1 MPSARTSLTLAI
13 LLVVVVAFL
22 PRPLISWLTHLHGPA
37 TVLLAPLQQPARSL
51 VVWFRGPGGAG
62 GPGVRLDES
71 PEEKVLREQ
80 RDQYALEVKQL
91 RQQVE
96 EFRVLIKDLS
106 RGFDLNPS
114 LAVKQM
120 TVPVIGFGADTSGG
134 LLAVRAGRRDGVSVS
149 NVVAIR
155 GVHLLGRVV
164 RVDERTCA
172 VLPITRMSRGDAIGG
187 VVMLSDETLGPT
199 VVLKTVDG
207 MGGVLRGLVEYL
219 ADPSGVAPPVA
230 ITPDMIVRLRDS
242 DGRWPQSSQMLIIGK
257 IEKAEPSPEIPTRTV
272 ITVRPLHDIERA
284 SEVMIRV
291 PDAEESTRGA
301 DSPTGG
307 KP

>member
-13 LLVVVVAFL
+13 LLVVVLALL
-22 PRPLISWLTHLHGPA
+22 PRPVITWLTHLYGPT

-51 VVWFRGPGGAG
+51 VVWFRGPGLA
-62 GPGVRLDES
+62 VRADES
-71 PEEKVLREQ
+71 PEMQVLREQ
-80 RDQYALEVKQL
+80 RDQYALEIKQL

-96 EFRVLIKDLS
+96 DFRVLTRDLS

-134 LLAVRAGRRDGVSVS
+134 LLTVRAGRRDGVSVS

-164 RVDERTCA
+164 RVDERSCS
-172 VLPITRMSRGDAIGG
+172 VLPITRMSKGEAVGG
-187 VVMLSDETLGPT
+187 VVMLSDETLGPR
-199 VVLKTVDG
+199 VLLKTVDG
-207 MGGVLRGLVEYL
+207 TSGVLRGLVEYL
-219 ADPSGVAPPVA
+219 ADPSGVAPPVT
-230 ITPDMIVRLRDS
+230 ITPGMIVRLQDA
-242 DGRWPQSSQMLIIGK
+242 DTRWPQSAQMLIIGQ
-257 IEKAEPSPEIPTRTV
+257 IEKTEPSPDMPLRTV
-272 ITVRPLHDIERA
+272 VTVRPVHEIERA
-284 SEVMIRV
+284 SEVMIRI
-291 PDAEESTRGA
+291 PDG
-301 DSPTGG
+301 DGSPGGPGTTTGG